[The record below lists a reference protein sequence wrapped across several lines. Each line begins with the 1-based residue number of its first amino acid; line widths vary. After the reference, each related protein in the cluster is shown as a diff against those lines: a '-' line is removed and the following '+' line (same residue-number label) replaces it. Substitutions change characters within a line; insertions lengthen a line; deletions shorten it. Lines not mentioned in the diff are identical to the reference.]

1 MQTPQSIQAEWLL
14 FTLTFNWEVRPW
26 NIINAHFWNST
37 ILITISRH
45 LLSRLMYN
53 QGWPH
58 KRKALSHFEIQEA
71 CYLRRKQSITDHL
84 TTSLCISIALPL
96 LQIRHYVPRKHK
108 WYKSPLQVY
117 NKNLLGLLLM
127 VIDVIYLFNEQKIP
141 KALLPT
147 KQLRG
152 KK

>member
-37 ILITISRH
+37 ILITPSITC
-45 LLSRLMYN
+45 LMYN